1 MNISQT
7 SLARQLGVSRSA
19 VSHVLN
25 GREHMVSPETRER
38 IQVAVEA
45 AGYHRNALV
54 RALKTNRTHMAGI
67 VVPEASLSFFTDII
81 MGAEAEAQKSSM
93 RCFLCQ
99 SHSSSTTLEQHV
111 ASLREYRVDG
121 MLIVPSSS
129 TIDPGVFLALQEHKV
144 PFVLI
149 DNPVEGVKAA
159 FVGTENTRAGAL
171 ATEHL
176 LALGHRRIV
185 CVKGYENS
193 WPTRY
198 RHEGYVNAH
207 VKADVPL
214 DPRLVI
220 KGGFSF
226 EDGQI
231 AVEKLIQSGLAF
243 TAIVVAADAVA
254 IGAIH
259 ALARHGLKV
268 PQDVSV
274 VGCGNIDMAAMF
286 MPALTTVDQKPQE
299 VGREAMQLLVRQIEQ
314 RKLSGKTITI
324 EPVLVERASTCPPKT
339 R

>member
-1 MNISQT
+1 MSISQT

-25 GREHMVSPETRER
+25 GRDHMVSPETRER
-38 IQVAVEA
+38 ILAAVEV

-54 RALKTNRTHMAGI
+54 RALKTNRTHMIGI
-67 VVPEASLSFFTDII
+67 IVPEAKLSFFTDII
-81 MGAEAEAQKSSM
+81 MGAEREAQKSNM

-99 SHSSSTTLEQHV
+99 SHSDSTTLEQHV
-111 ASLREYRVDG
+111 GVLREYRVDG
-121 MLIVPSSS
+121 IVIVPSSAS
-129 TIDPGVFLALQEHKV
+129 IDGSVFRTLQEHKV

-149 DNPVEGVKAA
+149 DNPVDGVNAA
-159 FVGTENTRAGAL
+159 FVGTENTRAGVL

-176 LALGHRRIV
+176 LGLGHRRIA
-185 CVKGYENS
+185 CVQGYEDS

-198 RHEGYVNAH
+198 RYEGYVNALS
-207 VKADVPL
+207 KADVPL

-226 EDGQI
+226 EAGQI
-231 AVEKLIQSGLAF
+231 AVERLIQSGVDF

-259 ALARHGLKV
+259 ALVRHGLRV

-274 VGCGNIDMAAMF
+274 VGCGNVDMAEMF
-286 MPALTTVDQKPQE
+286 SPALTTVDQKPEE
-299 VGREAMQLLVRQIEQ
+299 VGREAMQLLLRQIND
-314 RKLSGKTITI
+314 RKLSSRVVTI
-324 EPVLVERASTCPPKT
+324 EPNLVVRARTSPP
-339 R
+339 RPR